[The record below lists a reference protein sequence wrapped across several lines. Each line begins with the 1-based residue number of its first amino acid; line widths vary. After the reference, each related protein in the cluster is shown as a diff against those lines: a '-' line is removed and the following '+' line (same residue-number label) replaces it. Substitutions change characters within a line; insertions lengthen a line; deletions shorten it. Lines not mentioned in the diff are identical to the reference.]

1 MAFVEQNKE
10 KTFTMVFDKN
20 YEALCLYAVKFTE
33 DFLEAE
39 DIVQEAFVRFWEMY
53 RDRLTTGNARPLLY
67 RMTRN
72 MCVDRVREKPKSI
85 VDVEVMTDQLVYY
98 FQPESEDDSK
108 IDLLVKA
115 VKNLPVKCQ
124 QVLVAICFNE
134 KKYKDVAEEMQVSVN
149 TVKTQL
155 ARALK
160 LLRENLNRE
169 DFELFLTFFVFSC

>member
-53 RDRLTTGNARPLLY
+53 RDRLTTENARPLLY

-72 MCVDRVREKPKSI
+72 MY
-85 VDVEVMTDQLVYY
+85 Q
-98 FQPESEDDSK
+98 
-108 IDLLVKA
+108 DLDTH
-115 VKNLPVKCQ
+115 KN
-124 QVLVAICFNE
+124 
-134 KKYKDVAEEMQVSVN
+134 KKYKEMQ
-149 TVKTQL
+149 
-155 ARALK
+155 
-160 LLRENLNRE
+160 
-169 DFELFLTFFVFSC
+169 